1 MKIKKGYCP
10 KPLLSAWMGEVYLW
24 ISKVSIGD
32 DLANERPEIAK
43 THLQNVLSNYGLKML
58 DDFSSVFDA
67 KNGKGNSE
75 IIFAVRYAEGEAN

>member
-1 MKIKKGYCP
+1 M
-10 KPLLSAWMGEVYLW
+10 
-24 ISKVSIGD
+24 ISKVSTGD
-32 DLANERPEIAK
+32 DSANESNLEIAK

-75 IIFAVRYAEGEAN
+75 IIFAVRYAEGEVLITIICSPMQWLLEVLKIII